1 MAKRKSN
8 QKKELT
14 MPTFIKKGD
23 KIKCPY
29 KTCDAGEGL
38 TLRQVCYLGGNT
50 KNKECK
56 NKIKNVK
63 IKKRNGK

>member
-1 MAKRKSN
+1 MVKRKSN

-14 MPTFIKKGD
+14 MPTFIEKGD

-38 TLRQVCYLGGNT
+38 ILRQVCYLGGDT

-56 NKIKNVK
+56 NKEKKWK
-63 IKKRNGK
+63 IRL